1 MTKRE
6 RFELVIAMV
15 NGAELSAEQK
25 IDIVEGMNHEIELL
39 NRKGT
44 SPRKPSATQI
54 ENAHFKEVI
63 VQVLVECGERKEIAE
78 LIPMVDSSIT
88 PNRMSALLSAL
99 VKADKVAR
107 IKEGK
112 KTYFVAL

>member
-25 IDIVEGMNHEIELL
+25 ADIVSGMFHEIELL
-39 NRKGT
+39 DRKGS

-54 ENAHFKEVI
+54 ENAKFREQIVEV
-63 VQVLVECGERKEIAE
+63 LLECGERKQISE
-78 LIPMVDSSIT
+78 LIPLVNSTIT

-99 VKADKVAR
+99 IKEGKVVR

-112 KTYFVAL
+112 KTFFVAV

>member
-25 IDIVEGMNHEIELL
+25 ADIVEGMNHEIELL
-39 NRKGT
+39 NKKGA
-44 SPRKPSATQI
+44 SPRKPSATQL
-54 ENAHFKEVI
+54 ENAQFRIEILNLLLEK
-63 VQVLVECGERKEIAE
+63 GERMQIADLIGE
-78 LIPMVDSSIT
+78 IPMT
-88 PNRMSALLSAL
+88 PNRMSALLSPM
-99 VKADKVAR
+99 VKEGKVAR

-112 KTYFVAL
+112 NTYFVALQ